1 MAKAPDFQQIMQEY
15 NVKPYV
21 AEPIINKAP
30 GLRAGAELGAI
41 ADIGGTIIRGVQ
53 AYDKAK
59 TLEGVTQ
66 QVNDIVNEQQQ
77 RSLGGVASLEKDVM
91 GTQAQMEQVKKMAGY
106 DETYPIMLNQQ
117 LKMLGNGVVPQQ
129 AYYAL
134 ELLHKESRWNY
145 KAKNPKSSAFG
156 LFQMI
161 GNKEQ
166 DPIKQIDKGLK
177 YIEHR
182 YGTACK
188 ALAHH
193 KIKGWY

>member
-1 MAKAPDFQQIMQEY
+1 MILTYMVRSRTHSPSRRKG
-15 NVKPYV
+15 
-21 AEPIINKAP
+21 EPQR
-30 GLRAGAELGAI
+30 GLLARCTLVGI
-41 ADIGGTIIRGVQ
+41 A
-53 AYDKAK
+53 
-59 TLEGVTQ
+59 LFVTQ
-66 QVNDIVNEQQQ
+66 FV
-77 RSLGGVASLEKDVM
+77 SLERAESQELRINTLKQI
-91 GTQAQMEQVKKMAGY
+91 TFHKMNY
-106 DETYPIMLNQQ
+106 SFKEFYCLD
-117 LKMLGNGVVPQQ
+117 
-129 AYYAL
+129 

-156 LFQMI
+156 LFQMLN
-161 GNKEQ
+161 NKEK